1 MNKILRKIAY
11 MLLTFGALFIIA
23 TISINSILKNKLE
36 KFIQERLPENLV
48 RSYDDITI
56 ESFGGSLL
64 VTNASLTIKNKEDG
78 INHTFINVEKLKISD
93 ISYWDY
99 LLSDEIHVEA
109 ISLENPKIVY
119 YKDKLKR
126 PKDTVRQAVAR
137 IYKPITINR
146 VLIKNTKLAIY
157 EKGEDSLK
165 IYSAGFNLEMNEVKV
180 DNETVLQKIPF
191 EYKDFVAKSDTVFVK
206 VSPYENL
213 TVEDLS
219 IENGNALFKNLKLK
233 TKYSKKELSR
243 IIPKERDH
251 YDLSLEALSI
261 DGFDFGFKQNRFF
274 AKSEQVTL
282 AHPSLEIYRD
292 KLVADDPK
300 IKPLY
305 SKMLRDLPFE
315 LTVDSL
321 KISDAK
327 IIYEERE
334 KQENTGGS
342 INFKNMNV
350 AISNVS
356 NTYDSPKNTNIKITA
371 DFMDKTPIS
380 AEWTFD
386 VQNKNDQFIFKAE
399 VGPLAANRMNNFIQP
414 NLKVKLEGHINKTY
428 FTIDGNN
435 KVSKTDLK
443 INYSDFKIIVLQKDG
458 KKKNEFLS
466 AITDLFISK
475 NSKKDGDYYREGTA
489 QATRDKTK
497 SVFNFLWISVKN
509 ALIKTML

>member
-23 TISINSILKNKLE
+23 AISINSILKNKLE

-99 LLSDEIHVEA
+99 LLSDEIHVET

-282 AHPSLEIYRD
+282 
-292 KLVADDPK
+292 
-300 IKPLY
+300 
-305 SKMLRDLPFE
+305 
-315 LTVDSL
+315 
-321 KISDAK
+321 
-327 IIYEERE
+327 
-334 KQENTGGS
+334 
-342 INFKNMNV
+342 
-350 AISNVS
+350 
-356 NTYDSPKNTNIKITA
+356 
-371 DFMDKTPIS
+371 
-380 AEWTFD
+380 
-386 VQNKNDQFIFKAE
+386 
-399 VGPLAANRMNNFIQP
+399 
-414 NLKVKLEGHINKTY
+414 
-428 FTIDGNN
+428 
-435 KVSKTDLK
+435 
-443 INYSDFKIIVLQKDG
+443 
-458 KKKNEFLS
+458 
-466 AITDLFISK
+466 
-475 NSKKDGDYYREGTA
+475 
-489 QATRDKTK
+489 
-497 SVFNFLWISVKN
+497 
-509 ALIKTML
+509 